1 GPTTVAGGGSFPGHI
16 AAQPSSQG
24 CSKSENPAN
33 VTTTN
38 DGSDQA
44 SASITCHQ
52 PIISQITPTN
62 TTCSQFSSGTSST
75 LSQVQYSVKSGKISQ
90 VNPGVFFYF
99 VRVQATAGANTVTI
113 NQAIT
118 TGNFTTLFAQTAGSN
133 VFTAGCPAVHGAPF
147 SQSGGVTTIKFRAA
161 TAGTYIIGVKYSTG
175 GVVGQTAPS
184 PSTVHYTFTE
194 DSHSNTTQSIDLVKK

>member
-75 LSQVQYSVKSGKISQ
+75 LSQVQYSVKSGKINQ

-99 VRVQATAGANTVTI
+99 VRVTAAAGANTVTI

-118 TGNFTTLFAQTAGSN
+118 TGNFGTFFAQTAGSN
-133 VFTAGCPAVHGAPF
+133 VFTAGRVTPGGATVTPAGGGADT
-147 SQSGGVTTIKFRAA
+147 QL
-161 TAGTYIIGVKYSTG
+161 
-175 GVVGQTAPS
+175 TAPA
-184 PSTVHYTFTE
+184 PRAH
-194 DSHSNTTQSIDLVKK
+194 HPLP